1 MFKDILLPVD
11 LGDAGAQ
18 EKAVS
23 AAVELA
29 RCFGG
34 RLHVMTIVPS
44 FGEGFVSSFFPA
56 DYQEKAMAA
65 ANERLHAFVGER
77 VPDGIPVQHVVACG
91 TIYEEILDFARQ
103 HSVDLI
109 VMASHRPELSDYL
122 LGPNAARV
130 TRHAACSVMVVR
142 A

>member
-11 LGDAGAQ
+11 IGNPDTQA
-18 EKAVS
+18 KAVIT
-23 AAVELA
+23 AVELA
-29 RCFGG
+29 RCFGS
-34 RLHVMTIVPS
+34 RIHVMTIVPT

-56 DYQEKAMAA
+56 DYQDKAMAA
-65 ANERLHAFVGER
+65 AKEHLHAFTRER
-77 VPDGIPVQHVVACG
+77 ITEGIPVQHVVASG
-91 TIYEEILDFARQ
+91 TIYEEILAFAKG
-103 HSVDLI
+103 HSIDLI

>member
-11 LGDAGAQ
+11 LSDAAGQ
-18 EKAVS
+18 EKAVN

-29 RCFGG
+29 RSFGS
-34 RLHVMTIVPS
+34 RIHVMTIVPT

-56 DYQEKAMAA
+56 DYQDKAVAA
-65 ANERLHAFVGER
+65 AKEHLHAFTRER
-77 VPDGIPVQHVVACG
+77 IPGDLPVQHVVACG
-91 TIYEEILDFARQ
+91 TIYEEILDFSKR
-103 HSVDLI
+103 HPVDLI